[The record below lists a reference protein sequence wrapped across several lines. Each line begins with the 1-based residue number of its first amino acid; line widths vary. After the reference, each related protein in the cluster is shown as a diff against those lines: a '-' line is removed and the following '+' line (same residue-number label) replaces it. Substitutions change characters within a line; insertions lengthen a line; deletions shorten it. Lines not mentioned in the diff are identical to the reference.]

1 MYQLNIVTQ
10 SVSDVDFA
18 RFYVRSFMHS
28 LSLKPQNYS
37 GRFVLKLVTCNLYSL
52 NYSRV
57 ENCPDV
63 NNW

>member
-18 RFYVRSFMHS
+18 RFYVHSFMHS

-37 GRFVLKLVTCNLYSL
+37 VGRFVLKLVTCNLYSL

-57 ENCPDV
+57 ENCPDI
-63 NNW
+63 NN